1 MLSRLAQRRALAQS
15 IPHLPGRP
23 TARIQ
28 PPKQQPLLR
37 LPQRR
42 NLIAA
47 PKKGDGP
54 LLERR
59 PDRELPS
66 LNQIRPPWRR
76 TLPLFALA
84 IAVAS
89 LAIFNYQ
96 KLSSPVIS
104 ATLYAL
110 RTSPRARDAL
120 GDEIYFAARIP
131 WISGT
136 LNQLHGRIDVRFR
149 VKGTKGEGTMRFAS
163 VRPTPKG
170 TFETTEWSLEMD
182 DGRVI
187 DLLEEGDPFRAMTGA
202 DGAGLAG
209 LGLED
214 DEEEKVTAKTR
225 GFRQRSI

>member
-1 MLSRLAQRRALAQS
+1 MLSRLAQRRAS
-15 IPHLPGRP
+15 
-23 TARIQ
+23 
-28 PPKQQPLLR
+28 
-37 LPQRR
+37 
-42 NLIAA
+42 A

-76 TLPLFALA
+76 TLPIFALTIA
-84 IAVAS
+84 IAS

-96 KLSSPVIS
+96 KLSSPVVS

-110 RTSPRARDAL
+110 RTSPRARAAL
-120 GDEIYFAARIP
+120 GDEIYFARRIP
-131 WISGT
+131 WISGE

-163 VRPTPKG
+163 VRPSPRG

-182 DGRVI
+182 GGDVI

-202 DGAGLAG
+202 DGFGTVG
-209 LGLED
+209 YEED
-214 DEEEKVTAKTR
+214 DEEEERAVARTR
-225 GFRQRSI
+225 GFRQRPT